1 MALIT
6 RIIVFLLSLL
16 FIIVLL
22 GATTSFA
29 DEFKGEVTNENY
41 RLYTVEWIYEKNE
54 EGRATTCGTTL
65 RTYDY
70 GGRTIIL
77 DYYLILLNNKIVSQ
91 LRMDAVQ
98 VSMEDFENF
107 KSDKFNITIH
117 AGKISKDGKD
127 MFGGTRLE
135 DSKLK
140 GLRVQFNTFNPEQ
153 DIKDIITLYE
163 GGYDIY
169 FSVFPSLHIRIPVIK
184 NPLYAPIKE
193 GELRTC
199 IDDLIKY
206 KKYQNSQG
214 GEILPEQSHNVG

>member
-1 MALIT
+1 
-6 RIIVFLLSLL
+6 
-16 FIIVLL
+16 
-22 GATTSFA
+22 
-29 DEFKGEVTNENY
+29 
-41 RLYTVEWIYEKNE
+41 
-54 EGRATTCGTTL
+54 
-65 RTYDY
+65 
-70 GGRTIIL
+70 
-77 DYYLILLNNKIVSQ
+77 
-91 LRMDAVQ
+91 
-98 VSMEDFENF
+98 MEDFENF
-107 KSDKFNITIH
+107 KSDKFNIKIH

-199 IDDLIKY
+199 IDDLIKN
-206 KKYQNSQG
+206 KEYQNSQG
-214 GEILPEQSHNVG
+214 GEILPEQSQNVG